1 MRKYF
6 VSLLTLACL
15 AIPAV
20 GKNPKKVKTESSG
33 NPFMTEYTTKYKIP
47 PFEKIKYEHYMP
59 ALEEGI
65 KQHNKEIDDIANAT
79 QPANFDNTVL
89 ALDNSGR
96 LFNKVVAVFG
106 ALNESDATPEM
117 QVIAEKFIPLMTAH
131 GDEIYMNDALF
142 ARIKDV
148 LNNAQKLGLD
158 PVQKRLVEKYYKRFV
173 RKGALLNKEQKEE
186 LKKINQRES
195 ELELAFGKNVMREM
209 SENVIYVTDKAQL
222 SGLSQEVIDGAAELA
237 KKRGHQGWAFTASAA
252 TRLAVLNDADN
263 RDLREKMY
271 KLYTTTASH
280 GDEWDNSKNINEIL
294 KLRQRKARLLGF
306 ETYADYACDPVMA
319 KTVENAEDLLMQIWR
334 PAIKKVDKEVAD
346 MQQYANAHG
355 ANFQLEPWDY
365 YYYAGKVK
373 AERYSFSEDEIRPY
387 FELNSVVK
395 NGIFYV
401 ANKLYGI
408 TFTEMKDAPKYN
420 PEVTV
425 YDVKDANG
433 KHLAVFMTDYFP
445 RATKAQGAWMNEM
458 QSAYNYNGVVERP
471 IVYNVGSFNPPTKDT
486 PSLLSIDQVET
497 VFHEFGHALHGMMTQ
512 VAYRGLAGT
521 NVDRDL
527 VEMPSQINEHWMLVP
542 EVLKNYAKHY
552 KTGEVLPQRYVDK
565 LIESSKFN
573 QGFMTTELVGAA
585 LLDIEW
591 HKINWCD
598 NIDVKAFERSVAKR
612 LHMPKIIEY
621 RYRSPYFKHIFNDEQ
636 YACGYYT
643 YLWSQVLEADGW
655 ERFQKEGA
663 MNLNVANDYRR
674 YILEAGD
681 TDDAMTLYKKFR
693 GKEPDAKALLRL
705 RGLE

>member
-1 MRKYF
+1 MRKTIF
-6 VSLLTLACL
+6 MLL
-15 AIPAV
+15 AIAVMAMPAA
-20 GKNPKKVKTESSG
+20 GKKVKKVKAESNV

-47 PFEKIKYEHYMP
+47 PFEQIKYEHYLP

-65 KQHNKEIDDIANAT
+65 AQHNREIEAIAGARQT
-79 QPANFDNTVL
+79 PTFENTVL
-89 ALDNSGR
+89 ALDNSGE
-96 LFNKVVAVFG
+96 LYNKVCAVFV

-117 QVIAEKFIPLMTAH
+117 QAIAEKFTPIMTAH
-131 GDEIYMNDALF
+131 GDEIYMNEGLF
-142 ARIKDV
+142 SRIKMV
-148 LNNAQKLGLD
+148 YNNADQMGLD

-173 RKGALLNKEQKEE
+173 RKGALLSPELKEE

-237 KKRGHQGWAFTASAA
+237 KQRNHEGWAFTASAA

-271 KLYTTTASH
+271 KMYTTTASH

-334 PAIKKVDKEVAD
+334 PAIKKVDQEVAD
-346 MQQYANAHG
+346 MQKYADAHG
-355 ANFQLEPWDY
+355 ANFKLEPWDY

-425 YDVKDANG
+425 YDVKDAQG

-486 PSLLSIDQVET
+486 PS
-497 VFHEFGHALHGMMTQ
+497 
-512 VAYRGLAGT
+512 GLAGT

-552 KTGEVLPQRYVDK
+552 KTGEVLPQAYVDK

-643 YLWSQVLEADGW
+643 YLWSQVCLRPTDGSASS
-655 ERFQKEGA
+655 R
-663 MNLNVANDYRR
+663 
-674 YILEAGD
+674 
-681 TDDAMTLYKKFR
+681 
-693 GKEPDAKALLRL
+693 KAP
-705 RGLE
+705 

>member
-1 MRKYF
+1 MRKIIL
-6 VSLLTLACL
+6 SLLALAVMAL
-15 AIPAV
+15 PAV
-20 GKNPKKVKTESSG
+20 GKTPKKVKTANE
-33 NPFMTEYTTKYKIP
+33 NPFLTEYTTKYKIP
-47 PFEKIKYEHYMP
+47 PFESIKYEHYME
-59 ALEEGI
+59 ALEKGI
-65 KQHNKEIDDIANAT
+65 AQHNQEIEAIISN
-79 QPANFDNTVL
+79 PASPNFENTIL
-89 ALDNSGR
+89 ALDNSGATYH
-96 LFNKVVAVFG
+96 KVAFVFM
-106 ALNESDATPEM
+106 ALSESDATPEM
-117 QVIAEKFIPLMTAH
+117 QEIAEKFSPLMTSH
-131 GDEIYMNDALF
+131 NDEMYMNDRLF
-142 ARIKDV
+142 ARIKVVHD
-148 LNNAQKLGLD
+148 NAGKLGLD
-158 PVQKRLVEKYYKRFV
+158 NVQKRLTEKYYKNFV
-173 RKGALLNKEQKEE
+173 RKGALLNDEQKEE

-195 ELELAFGKNVMREM
+195 EVELAFGKNVMREM
-209 SENVIYVTDKAQL
+209 SENVIYVTDKSQL

-237 KKRGHQGWAFTASAA
+237 KKRGHEGWAFTASAA

-263 RDLREKMY
+263 RALREKMY
-271 KLYTTTASH
+271 KMYTSTASH

-294 KLRQRKARLLGF
+294 KLRQRKAQLLGF
-306 ETYADYACDPVMA
+306 ETYADYATAPVMA

-334 PAIKKVDKEVAD
+334 PAIKKVDEEVAD
-346 MQQYANAHG
+346 MQKYANAHG
-355 ANFQLEPWDY
+355 ANFNLEPWDY
-365 YYYAGKVK
+365 YYYANKVK
-373 AERYSFSEDEIRPY
+373 AERYSFSEDEVRPY

-425 YDVKDANG
+425 YDVKDASG

-445 RATKAQGAWMNEM
+445 RATKAQGAWM
-458 QSAYNYNGVVERP
+458 SAFNSSYNYNGVVERP
-471 IVYNVGSFNPPTKDT
+471 IIYNVGSFNPPTKDA

-497 VFHEFGHALHGMMTQ
+497 VFHEFGHALHGMLTQ
-512 VAYRGLAGT
+512 VAYRGLEGT
-521 NVDRDL
+521 NIDRDM

-552 KTGEVLPQRYVDK
+552 KTGEAIPQALVDK

-621 RYRSPYFKHIFNDEQ
+621 RYRSPYFKHIFNSEE
-636 YACGYYT
+636 YSCGYYT
-643 YLWSQVLEADGW
+643 YLWAQVLEADGW
-655 ERFQKEGA
+655 ERFQKEGT
-663 MNLNVANDYRR
+663 MNVNVANDYRK

-681 TDDAMTLYKKFR
+681 TEDAMTLYKKFR
-693 GKEPDAKALLRL
+693 GREPDAKALLRL
-705 RGLE
+705 RGLD

>member
-6 VSLLTLACL
+6 VSLLALACL

-89 ALDNSGR
+89 ALNNSGR

-148 LNNAQKLGLD
+148 HNNAQKLGLD

-471 IVYNVGSFNPPTKDT
+471 IVYNVGSFNPPTKGT

-655 ERFQKEGA
+655 ERFQQEGA